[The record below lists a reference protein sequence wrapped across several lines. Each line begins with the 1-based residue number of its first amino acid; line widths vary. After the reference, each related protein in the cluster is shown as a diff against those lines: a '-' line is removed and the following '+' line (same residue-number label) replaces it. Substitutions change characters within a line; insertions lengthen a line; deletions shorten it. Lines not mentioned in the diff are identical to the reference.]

1 MHVQDLLIYLIIC
14 LNILCFS
21 MYPKKIWSQGFFLLE
36 GKKYLHHTCTITS
49 ELYRILSIRTFLAI
63 ISTPIF
69 SYRRDYQDHV
79 HYTSC
84 TYLNTHWTH
93 CLWKYQLLSFFIND
107 YPSSSYLVVQ
117 IQWSDT
123 HLWRIFG
130 SSNL

>member
-1 MHVQDLLIYLIIC
+1 MHVQDLLYL
-14 LNILCFS
+14 LKYF
-21 MYPKKIWSQGFFLLE
+21 MYPKKKSIARFFFTWR
-36 GKKYLHHTCTITS
+36 KKYLHHTCTMTS

-107 YPSSSYLVVQ
+107 YLSSSYLVVQ